1 MFVRWSDGNRDPAR
15 TDRSV
20 TEDMEITAI
29 FEEVPEDEDKDDND
43 SKVDG
48 DEEGDYDKDLSD
60 PNENDGNGMGGS
72 NGDGGEGNGEGEN
85 GDGSGKG
92 DGGQQGDGKGNGR
105 GDGAG
110 GGWSDGNQIIDG
122 KTDYRDVYDI
132 YYDMAM
138 EIVRNGGELPA
149 DLKAFIEKYYG
160 SI

>member
-1 MFVRWSDGNRDPAR
+1 MTAAKATERAKTATAAVRA
-15 TDRSV
+15 
-20 TEDMEITAI
+20 TA
-29 FEEVPEDEDKDDND
+29 D
-43 SKVDG
+43 SR
-48 DEEGDYDKDLSD
+48 
-60 PNENDGNGMGGS
+60 
-72 NGDGGEGNGEGEN
+72 
-85 GDGSGKG
+85 
-92 DGGQQGDGKGNGR
+92 GDGKGNGR

>member
-1 MFVRWSDGNRDPAR
+1 MTATAWAAA
-15 TDRSV
+15 TV
-20 TEDMEITAI
+20 TAAKATAHLG
-29 FEEVPEDEDKDDND
+29 
-43 SKVDG
+43 SL
-48 DEEGDYDKDLSD
+48 EGA
-60 PNENDGNGMGGS
+60 
-72 NGDGGEGNGEGEN
+72 
-85 GDGSGKG
+85 
-92 DGGQQGDGKGNGR
+92 QIR